1 MDRSLNLAFLHRG
14 RAISATKVT
23 DWQLRF
29 LTRGPV
35 YRSRPSFLSRIPDDP
50 MRRSFCFRKP
60 DRELRF
66 PPYYPLT
73 FTRIY
78 TLRYIIHRAYFLRSH
93 YTTYFLLFNFIP
105 CDMFFS
111 FLSSFPSSSSFFFL
125 NVIQLHFFSFFER
138 KDGVFFL
145 TLSSFFF
152 FFFIFFLYSLVYQP
166 HRFKLCGKIRECL
179 TVSTRPMQVIF
190 RTLTQLAGLQATKT
204 FSLLDVTESDKV
216 YPTG

>member
-1 MDRSLNLAFLHRG
+1 MRIFSAHIIQRISFYLILFLAICFFPLSLPFPLLLLFFPKRYSIALF
-14 RAISATKVT
+14 
-23 DWQLRF
+23 F
-29 LTRGPV
+29 
-35 YRSRPSFLSRIPDDP
+35 F
-50 MRRSFCFRKP
+50 FRKK
-60 DRELRF
+60 RW
-66 PPYYPLT
+66 
-73 FTRIY
+73 
-78 TLRYIIHRAYFLRSH
+78 S
-93 YTTYFLLFNFIP
+93 
-105 CDMFFS
+105 
-111 FLSSFPSSSSFFFL
+111 
-125 NVIQLHFFSFFER
+125 
-138 KDGVFFL
+138 FFL

>member
-50 MRRSFCFRKP
+50 MRRSFCLRKP

-111 FLSSFPSSSSFFFL
+111 SLSSFPSSSSFFPKRYSIAL
-125 NVIQLHFFSFFER
+125 FFFFR
-138 KDGVFFL
+138 KKRW
-145 TLSSFFF
+145 SFFF
-152 FFFIFFLYSLVYQP
+152 
-166 HRFKLCGKIRECL
+166 
-179 TVSTRPMQVIF
+179 
-190 RTLTQLAGLQATKT
+190 
-204 FSLLDVTESDKV
+204 
-216 YPTG
+216 

>member
-50 MRRSFCFRKP
+50 MRRSFCLRKP

-105 CDMFFS
+105 YDMFFP
-111 FLSSFPSSSSFFFL
+111 LSLPFPLLLLFFPKRYSIALFFFFRKKRWSFFF
-125 NVIQLHFFSFFER
+125 
-138 KDGVFFL
+138 
-145 TLSSFFF
+145 
-152 FFFIFFLYSLVYQP
+152 
-166 HRFKLCGKIRECL
+166 
-179 TVSTRPMQVIF
+179 
-190 RTLTQLAGLQATKT
+190 
-204 FSLLDVTESDKV
+204 
-216 YPTG
+216 

>member
-50 MRRSFCFRKP
+50 MRRSFCLRKP

-105 CDMFFS
+105 YDMFFP
-111 FLSSFPSSSSFFFL
+111 LSLPFPLLLLFFPKTLFNCTFFL
-125 NVIQLHFFSFFER
+125 FSKEKMEF
-138 KDGVFFL
+138 FFL

-152 FFFIFFLYSLVYQP
+152 LFFL
-166 HRFKLCGKIRECL
+166 F
-179 TVSTRPMQVIF
+179 
-190 RTLTQLAGLQATKT
+190 
-204 FSLLDVTESDKV
+204 FSLFIGLSTTSFQIVW
-216 YPTG
+216 